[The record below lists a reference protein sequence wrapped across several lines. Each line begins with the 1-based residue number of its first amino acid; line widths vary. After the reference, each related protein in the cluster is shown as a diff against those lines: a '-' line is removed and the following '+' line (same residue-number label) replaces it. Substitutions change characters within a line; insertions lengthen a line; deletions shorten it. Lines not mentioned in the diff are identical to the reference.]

1 MAIAVISSE
10 KKTTTGNIT
19 IPVNC
24 DYVVALVSGA
34 TNPTINLVAMTQNIA
49 VDDGSPMGAEAA
61 SISTMASPPTG
72 TIGCTVSQET
82 RFVYLSGG
90 GAVRDADGSGSSDAV
105 TLTSS
110 ATDLILG
117 VQKGGTPTAMTADGS
132 TVTFLD
138 NYYTG
143 YLAAP
148 DTSVVCDGNGTVI
161 AFISIIDSGAVATGD
176 GTMISWIN

>member
-1 MAIAVISSE
+1 MAISVISSE
-10 KKTTTGNIT
+10 KKTATGNIT

-34 TNPTINLVAMTQNIA
+34 TNPTINLVAMTQVITK
-49 VDDGSPMGAEAA
+49 GALGIDA
-61 SISTMASPPTG
+61 SISVMASPPTG
-72 TIGCTVSQET
+72 TTGCTVSQTT

-90 GAVRDADGSGSSDAV
+90 GSVTDADGSIDGSAV
-105 TLTSS
+105 TLTST

-117 VQKGGTPTAMTADGS
+117 IQNGGTAMTVDGS
-132 TVTFLD
+132 SVTFLD

-148 DTSVVCDGNGTVI
+148 DTSVVCDGDGAI
-161 AFISIIDSGAVATGD
+161 LAFVSILDSGAVASGD

>member
-1 MAIAVISSE
+1 MAISVISSE

-34 TNPTINLVAMTQNIA
+34 TNPTINLVAMTQCITK
-49 VDDGSPMGAEAA
+49 GALGIDV
-61 SISTMASPPTG
+61 SISVMSSPPTG

-90 GAVRDADGSGSSDAV
+90 GAVRDADGSIDGSAV
-105 TLTSS
+105 TLTSTS
-110 ATDLILG
+110 SDLILG
-117 VQKGGTPTAMTADGS
+117 VQTTGGLPPSSMTVDGS
-132 TVTFLD
+132 NVTFLD

-148 DTSVVCDGNGTVI
+148 DTSVVCDGDGTI
-161 AFISIIDSGAVATGD
+161 NAFISIIDSGAVETGD
-176 GTMISWIN
+176 GTMICWIN

>member
-10 KKTTTGNIT
+10 LKAATGNIT

-34 TNPTINLVAMTQNIA
+34 TNPTINLVPMTQNIVA
-49 VDDGSPMGAEAA
+49 TV

-72 TIGCTVSQET
+72 TWGCTISQET
-82 RFVYLSGG
+82 RFVYLSGAG
-90 GAVRDADGSGSSDAV
+90 SVRDADGSATGAAV

-117 VQKGGTPTAMTADGS
+117 IQVDPGFGGGVMTVDGS
-132 TVTFLD
+132 SVTFLD
-138 NYYTG
+138 ARYRG

-148 DTSVVCDGNGTVI
+148 DTSVVCDGDGSAN
-161 AFISIIDSGAVATGD
+161 AFISIIVSGGAPIGD

>member
-1 MAIAVISSE
+1 MTISVISSE

-34 TNPTINLVAMTQNIA
+34 TNPTINLVAMTQNVSISNGDEWDPTI
-49 VDDGSPMGAEAA
+49 V
-61 SISTMASPPTG
+61 SISTMSSPPTG
-72 TIGCTVSQET
+72 TWGCVIGQET

-90 GAVRDADGSGSSDAV
+90 GAVRDADGSTTGAAV

-117 VQKGGTPTAMTADGS
+117 IQNSGTSMTVDGS
-132 TVTFLD
+132 NATFLD
-138 NYYTG
+138 NYYRG

-148 DTSVVCDGNGTVI
+148 DTSVVCDGDGVI
-161 AFISIIDSGAVATGD
+161 NAFISIIDSGAVETGD
-176 GTMISWIN
+176 GTMICWIN